1 LSDTIL
7 EKRGRAMATLD
18 VSTLS
23 KDAEKVVS
31 QVNQDEVIDLA
42 LALCTIAS
50 PVGHEKEVLQFIYDW
65 LDRHGFSP
73 RKVGMLE
80 HRYNVVGTL
89 KGTGTG
95 YTLLTN
101 SHTDTTMGAD
111 ETWIQANAADPIWN
125 SAWRDGNLLV
135 GYGIVNDKGPLAATM
150 IAAKALK
157 ESGVPLKGDLLV
169 TAVCSEI
176 SKDPVDE
183 LQPPK
188 YYSREIGAEYLV
200 SHGVLADYALVAE
213 ATGHGVCRLLSGLAA
228 FKITISLEG
237 TYAYIPY
244 LKRPTTLV
252 DSPNAIVRM
261 AKVIEAFE
269 EWAYQY
275 QQKYR
280 MAFDGGTVIPKA
292 SIVGIRGGDPT
303 TCGAVIG
310 VCSIYIK
317 CFTPPGFNPLTIL
330 RELNETVERIGVPA
344 KVESFGFRPGFEG
357 KNTELLTEAI
367 GRAHQ
372 AIFSEKLQPIRSEV
386 PSMWRDCNVFNS
398 FGIPSVTYGP
408 GAPAGQLPKGIPFAM
423 EVDELYNFT
432 KSFALIALDIC
443 SRERK

>member
-1 LSDTIL
+1 
-7 EKRGRAMATLD
+7 MAKVD
-18 VSTLS
+18 VSRLS
-23 KDAEKVVS
+23 EDAEKVIGKVS
-31 QVNQDEVIDLA
+31 KDEVVDLA
-42 LALCTIAS
+42 LAICNIDS
-50 PVGHEKEVLQFIYDW
+50 PVGHEGEVLQFIYDW
-65 LDRHGFSP
+65 LTKEGFAP
-73 RKVGMLE
+73 KKVGMLE

-89 KGTGTG
+89 KGTGNG

-101 SHTDTTMGAD
+101 SHCDTTMGMD
-111 ETWIQANAADPIWN
+111 ETWIQANAADPIWH

-157 ESGVPLKGDLLV
+157 ESGAKLKGQLLI

-188 YYSREIGAEYLV
+188 FYSREIGAEYMV
-200 SHGVLADYALVAE
+200 SHGVVADYALVAE
-213 ATGHGVCRLLSGLAA
+213 ATGRGCCRILSGMAA

-261 AKVIEAFE
+261 AKIIAAFE
-269 EWAYQY
+269 DWAYQY

-280 MAFDGGTVIPKA
+280 VEFNGGTVIPKA

-303 TCGAVIG
+303 TLGAVIG

-317 CFTPPGFNPLTIL
+317 CFTPPGFSPLTIT
-330 RELNETVERIGVPA
+330 RELNAMVDKTGVPA
-344 KVESFGFRPGFEG
+344 EVECFAFRPGFEG
-357 KNTELLTEAI
+357 QNTEALTDAI
-367 GRAHQ
+367 ERAHQ
-372 AIFSEKLQPIRSEV
+372 TIFNEKLKPIKPEI

-408 GAPAGQLPKGIPFAM
+408 GAPAGELPKGIPFAM

-443 SRERK
+443 SRERT

>member
-1 LSDTIL
+1 MNVYV
-7 EKRGRAMATLD
+7 GH
-18 VSTLS
+18 LS
-23 KDAEKVVS
+23 KDAEKVLS
-31 QVNQDEVIDLA
+31 KISKDEVVDLA
-42 LALCTIAS
+42 LALCNIDSA
-50 PVGHEKEVLQFIYDW
+50 VGHEGRVLQFIYDW
-65 LDRHGFSP
+65 LAREGFSP
-73 RKVGMLE
+73 KKIGMLE
-80 HRYNVVGTL
+80 DRYNIVGRL
-89 KGTGTG
+89 NGAGKG

-101 SHTDTTMGAD
+101 SHTDTTMGME
-111 ETWIQANAADPIWN
+111 ETWIQANAADPIWH

-135 GYGIVNDKGPLAATM
+135 GYGIINDKGPLAATM

-157 ESGVPLKGDLLV
+157 ESGVLLNGDLLV

-188 YYSREIGAEYLV
+188 FYSREIGAEYLV

-213 ATGHGVCRLLSGLAA
+213 ATGHGVCRLLSGMAA

-280 MAFDGGTVIPKA
+280 VEFDGGTVIPKA

-317 CFTPPGFNPLTIL
+317 CFTPPGFAPVTIT
-330 RELNETVERIGVPA
+330 RELKAMAEKIGVPA
-344 KVESFGFRPGFEG
+344 QVECFGFRPGFEG
-357 KNTELLTEAI
+357 LRTELLTDAI
-367 GRAHQ
+367 RRAHKT
-372 AIFSEKLQPIRSEV
+372 IFNEELQPVKPEI

-408 GAPAGQLPKGIPFAM
+408 GAPAGELPKDVPFAM
-423 EVDELYNFT
+423 EVAELYNFT

-443 SRERK
+443 SQERK

>member
-1 LSDTIL
+1 MNAAGAKLSEDAARVI
-7 EKRGRAMATLD
+7 AH
-18 VSTLS
+18 VS
-23 KDAEKVVS
+23 KDEVV
-31 QVNQDEVIDLA
+31 DLA
-42 LALCTIAS
+42 LALCNIDS
-50 PVGHEKEVLQFIYDW
+50 PVGHEGNVLQFIYDW
-65 LDRHGFSP
+65 LQREGFAP
-73 RKVGMLE
+73 AKIGMLE
-80 HRYNVVGTL
+80 DRYNIVGSL
-89 KGTGTG
+89 KGTGNG

-101 SHTDTTMGAD
+101 SHTDTTMGME
-111 ETWIQANAADPIWN
+111 ETWIQANAADPIWH
-125 SAWRDGNLLV
+125 SAWRKGNLLV
-135 GYGIVNDKGPLAATM
+135 GYGIINDKGPLAATL

-157 ESGVPLKGDLLV
+157 QSGIRLRGDLLP

-183 LQPPK
+183 FQPPRF
-188 YYSREIGAEYLV
+188 YSREIGAEYLV

-213 ATGHGVCRLLSGLAA
+213 ATNHGCCRLLCGMAA
-228 FKITISLEG
+228 FKVTVSLEG

-261 AKVIEAFE
+261 ARVIEAFE
-269 EWAYQY
+269 DWAYQY

-280 MAFDGGTVIPKA
+280 VEFDGGTVIPKA

-317 CFTPPGFNPLTIL
+317 CFTPPGFAPLTIS
-330 RELNETVERIGVPA
+330 RELEAMSEKVGVPV
-344 KVESFGFRPGFEG
+344 KVDCYGFRPGFEG
-357 KNTELLTEAI
+357 QNTDLLTEAI
-367 GRAHQ
+367 GRAHRTV
-372 AIFSEKLQPIRSEV
+372 FNEELQPIPSEI

-408 GAPAGQLPKGIPFAM
+408 GAPAGKLPIDTPFVM
-423 EVDELYNFT
+423 EVDELYNFA
-432 KSFALIALDIC
+432 KSFALIELDIL

>member
-1 LSDTIL
+1 MNEVAATGLS
-7 EKRGRAMATLD
+7 R
-18 VSTLS
+18 
-23 KDAEKVVS
+23 DAEKIIGKVRK
-31 QVNQDEVIDLA
+31 DEVVDLA
-42 LALCTIAS
+42 LALCNIDS
-50 PVGHEKEVLQFIYDW
+50 PVGHEGEVLQFIHDW
-65 LDRHGFSP
+65 LAKEGFSP
-73 RKVGMLE
+73 KKIGMLAD
-80 HRYNVVGTL
+80 RYNIVGTL
-89 KGTGTG
+89 KGSGRG

-101 SHTDTTMGAD
+101 SHTDTTMGAH
-111 ETWIQANAADPIWN
+111 ETWIQANAADPIWH
-125 SAWRDGNLLV
+125 SAWRKGDLLV

-157 ESGVPLKGDLLV
+157 QSGVQLEGDLLV

-183 LQPPK
+183 LQPPN

-213 ATGHGVCRLLSGLAA
+213 ATGHSCCGLLSGMAA
-228 FKITISLEG
+228 FKVTISLEG

-244 LKRPTTLV
+244 LKRPTTIV

-269 EWAYQY
+269 DWAYQY

-280 MAFDGGTVIPKA
+280 MEFAGGTVIPKA

-317 CFTPPGFNPLTIL
+317 CFTPPGFAPITIT
-330 RELNETVERIGVPA
+330 RELEEMLERIGVPA
-344 KVESFGFRPGFEG
+344 RVECFGFRPGFEG
-357 KNTELLTEAI
+357 KNTDLLTDAI
-367 GRAHQ
+367 ARAHQ
-372 AIFSEKLQPIRSEV
+372 AVFNEKLRPVTPEI
-386 PSMWRDCNVFNS
+386 PSMWRDCNVFNG

-408 GAPAGQLPKGIPFAM
+408 GAPAGALPKDTPFAM
-423 EVDELYNFT
+423 EADELFNFT
-432 KSFALIALDIC
+432 KSFALVALDIC

>member
-1 LSDTIL
+1 MAKVEVSD
-7 EKRGRAMATLD
+7 
-18 VSTLS
+18 LS
-23 KDAEKVVS
+23 KDAEKVIS
-31 QVNQDEVIDLA
+31 KVNKEEVVDLA
-42 LALCTIAS
+42 LALCNIDS
-50 PVGHEKEVLQFIYDW
+50 PVGHEGEVLAFIYGW
-65 LDRHGFSP
+65 LAEQGFSP
-73 RKVGMLE
+73 KKVGMLE
-80 HRYNVVGTL
+80 DRYNVVGTL
-89 KGTGTG
+89 KGTGKG

-101 SHTDTTMGAD
+101 SHTDTTMGKD
-111 ETWIQANAADPIWN
+111 ETWIQANAAEAIWH

-157 ESGVPLKGDLLV
+157 ESGAPIKGDLLV

-188 YYSREIGAEYLV
+188 FYSREIGAEYMV

-213 ATGHGVCRLLSGLAA
+213 ATGHGCCRLLSGMAA

-261 AKVIEAFE
+261 AKIIEAFE

-275 QQKYR
+275 QQRYR
-280 MAFDGGTVIPKA
+280 VEFDGGTVIPKA

-303 TCGAVIG
+303 TLGAVIG

-317 CFTPPGFNPLTIL
+317 CFTPPGFLPLTIT
-330 RELNETVERIGVPA
+330 RELNEMVEKIGVPA
-344 KVESFGFRPGFEG
+344 QVECFAFRPGFEG
-357 KNTELLTEAI
+357 KNTDVLTDAI
-367 GRAHQ
+367 GRAHRT
-372 AIFSEKLQPIRSEV
+372 IFNEELRPVKPEI

-408 GAPAGQLPKGIPFAM
+408 GAPAGELPKGIPFAM

-443 SRERK
+443 GRDRK

>member
-1 LSDTIL
+1 MANVDLPKLSQ
-7 EKRGRAMATLD
+7 
-18 VSTLS
+18 
-23 KDAEKVVS
+23 DAEKVIS
-31 QVNQDEVIDLA
+31 KVNRDEVINLA
-42 LALCTIAS
+42 LALCNIDS
-50 PVGHEKEVLQFIYDW
+50 PVGHEKEVLEFIYDW
-65 LDRHGFSP
+65 FEKQGFSP
-73 RKVGMLE
+73 KKVGMLE

-89 KGTGTG
+89 KGTGKG

-101 SHTDTTMGAD
+101 AHTDTTMGKD
-111 ETWIQANAADPIWN
+111 ETWTQANAADPIWH

-135 GYGIVNDKGPLAATM
+135 GYGIINDKGPLAATM

-157 ESGVPLKGDLLV
+157 ESGSQLKGDLLI

-188 YYSREIGAEYLV
+188 YYSREIGAEYMV

-213 ATGHGVCRLLSGLAA
+213 ATGHGCCGLLSGMAA
-228 FKITISLEG
+228 FKLTISLEG

-252 DSPNAIVRM
+252 ESPNAIVRM

-280 MAFDGGTVIPKA
+280 MEFDGGTVIPKA

-303 TCGAVIG
+303 TLGALIG

-317 CFTPPGFNPLTIL
+317 CFTPPGFNPMTIL
-330 RELNETVERIGVPA
+330 RELNEMVEKIGVPA
-344 KVESFGFRPGFEG
+344 KIEPFAFRPGFEG
-357 KNTELLTEAI
+357 KNTEMLTEAI
-367 GRAHQ
+367 ERAHQ
-372 AIFSEKLQPIRSEV
+372 AVFSEKLQPISPEV

-443 SRERK
+443 SREKK

>member
-1 LSDTIL
+1 
-7 EKRGRAMATLD
+7 
-18 VSTLS
+18 
-23 KDAEKVVS
+23 
-31 QVNQDEVIDLA
+31 
-42 LALCTIAS
+42 
-50 PVGHEKEVLQFIYDW
+50 
-65 LDRHGFSP
+65 
-73 RKVGMLE
+73 MLE
-80 HRYNVVGTL
+80 DRYNVVGTL
-89 KGTGTG
+89 KGTGKG

-101 SHTDTTMGAD
+101 SHTDTTMGKD
-111 ETWIQANAADPIWN
+111 ETWIQANAAEAIWH

-157 ESGVPLKGDLLV
+157 ESGAPIKGDLLV

-188 YYSREIGAEYLV
+188 FYSREIGAEYMV

-213 ATGHGVCRLLSGLAA
+213 ATGHGCCRLLSGMAA

-261 AKVIEAFE
+261 AKIIEAFE

-275 QQKYR
+275 QQRYR
-280 MAFDGGTVIPKA
+280 VEFDGGTVIPKA

-303 TCGAVIG
+303 TLGAVIG

-317 CFTPPGFNPLTIL
+317 CFTPPGFLPLTIT
-330 RELNETVERIGVPA
+330 RELNEMVERIGVPA
-344 KVESFGFRPGFEG
+344 QVECFAFRPGFEG
-357 KNTELLTEAI
+357 KNTDLLTDAI
-367 GRAHQ
+367 GRAHRT
-372 AIFSEKLQPIRSEV
+372 IFNEDLRPVKPEI

-408 GAPAGQLPKGIPFAM
+408 GAPAGELPKGIPFAM

-443 SRERK
+443 SMDRK

>member
-1 LSDTIL
+1 
-7 EKRGRAMATLD
+7 MAKVE
-18 VSTLS
+18 VSELS
-23 KDAEKVVS
+23 KDAEKVISKVDK
-31 QVNQDEVIDLA
+31 DEVVDLA
-42 LALCTIAS
+42 LALCNIDS
-50 PVGHEKEVLQFIYDW
+50 PVGHEGEVLAFIHGW
-65 LDRHGFSP
+65 LAEHDFSP
-73 RKVGMLE
+73 KKVGMLE
-80 HRYNVVGTL
+80 DRYNVVGTL
-89 KGTGTG
+89 KGTGKG

-101 SHTDTTMGAD
+101 SHTDTTMGKD
-111 ETWIQANAADPIWN
+111 ETWIQANAAEAIWH

-157 ESGVPLKGDLLV
+157 ESGAPIKGDLLV

-188 YYSREIGAEYLV
+188 FYSREIGAEYMV

-213 ATGHGVCRLLSGLAA
+213 ATGHGCCRLLSGMAA

-261 AKVIEAFE
+261 AKIIEAFE

-275 QQKYR
+275 QQRYR
-280 MAFDGGTVIPKA
+280 VEFDGGTVIPKA

-303 TCGAVIG
+303 TLGAVIG

-317 CFTPPGFNPLTIL
+317 CFTPPGFLPLTIT
-330 RELNETVERIGVPA
+330 RELNEMVERIGVPA
-344 KVESFGFRPGFEG
+344 QVECFAFRPGFEG
-357 KNTELLTEAI
+357 KNTDLLTNAI
-367 GRAHQ
+367 GRAHRT
-372 AIFSEKLQPIRSEV
+372 IFNEELRPVNPEI

-408 GAPAGQLPKGIPFAM
+408 GAPAGELPKGIPFAM

-443 SRERK
+443 SRDRK

>member
-1 LSDTIL
+1 
-7 EKRGRAMATLD
+7 MAKVE
-18 VSTLS
+18 VSELS
-23 KDAEKVVS
+23 KDAEKVISKVDK
-31 QVNQDEVIDLA
+31 DEVVDLA
-42 LALCTIAS
+42 LALCNIDS
-50 PVGHEKEVLQFIYDW
+50 PVGHEGEVLAFIHGW
-65 LDRHGFSP
+65 LAEHDFSP
-73 RKVGMLE
+73 KKVGMLE
-80 HRYNVVGTL
+80 DRYNVVGTL
-89 KGTGTG
+89 KGTGKG

-101 SHTDTTMGAD
+101 SHTDTTMGKD
-111 ETWIQANAADPIWN
+111 ETWIQANAAEAIWH

-157 ESGVPLKGDLLV
+157 ESGAPIKGDLLV

-188 YYSREIGAEYLV
+188 FYSREIGAEYMV

-213 ATGHGVCRLLSGLAA
+213 ATGHGCCRLLSGMAA

-261 AKVIEAFE
+261 AKIIEAFE

-275 QQKYR
+275 QQRYR
-280 MAFDGGTVIPKA
+280 VEFDGGTVIPKA

-303 TCGAVIG
+303 TLGAVIG

-317 CFTPPGFNPLTIL
+317 CFTPPGFLPLTIT
-330 RELNETVERIGVPA
+330 RELNEMVERIGVPA
-344 KVESFGFRPGFEG
+344 QVECFAFRPGFEG
-357 KNTELLTEAI
+357 KNTDLLTDAI
-367 GRAHQ
+367 GRAHRT
-372 AIFSEKLQPIRSEV
+372 IFNEDLRPVKPEI

-408 GAPAGQLPKGIPFAM
+408 GAPAGELPKGIPFAM

-443 SRERK
+443 SMDRK

>member
-1 LSDTIL
+1 MTPAS
-7 EKRGRAMATLD
+7 AT
-18 VSTLS
+18 TLS
-23 KDAEKVVS
+23 KEAEKVLAHVS
-31 QVNQDEVIDLA
+31 KDEVIDLA
-42 LALCTIAS
+42 LALCNIAS
-50 PVGHEKEVLQFIYDW
+50 PVGHEGEVLQFIHDW
-65 LDRHGFSP
+65 LERHGFAP
-73 RKVGMLE
+73 RKIGMLE
-80 HRYNVVGTL
+80 QRYNVVGTL
-89 KGTGTG
+89 KGTGKG

-101 SHTDTTMGAD
+101 SHTDTTMGPA

-125 SAWRDGNLLV
+125 SAWREGNLLV

-157 ESGVPLKGDLLV
+157 QSGVPLKGDLLV

-188 YYSREIGAEYLV
+188 FYSREIGAEYMV

-213 ATGHGVCRLLSGLAA
+213 ATGHGVCRLLSGIAA

-244 LKRPTTLV
+244 LKRPTTLI

-261 AKVIEAFE
+261 AKIIEAFE
-269 EWAYQY
+269 EWAYHY
-275 QQKYR
+275 QQTYR
-280 MAFDGGTVIPKA
+280 MDFDGGTVIPKA

-310 VCSIYIK
+310 VCSIYVK
-317 CFTPPGFNPLTIL
+317 SFTPPGFNPMTIL
-330 RELNETVERIGVPA
+330 RELTEMTEKIGVPA
-344 KVESFGFRPGFEG
+344 RVECFGFRPGVEG
-357 KNTELLTEAI
+357 KNTDLLTEVIA
-367 GRAHQ
+367 GAHE
-372 AIFSEKLQPIRSEV
+372 AVFSEKLQPIRPEV
-386 PSMWRDCNVFNS
+386 PSMWRDCNVFNA

-423 EVDELYNFT
+423 EVDELYDFT
-432 KSFALIALDIC
+432 RSFALIALDIC
-443 SRERK
+443 TRERK